1 MLKKLAFGLVIGTAA
16 TAASAQTNIQAKPNS
31 SAYLQDSR
39 GVIIRSQQGLCWR
52 TNYWTPAD
60 AVPGCDGELVPPI
73 VKPTAPAI
81 VPPAVTAPTTPAAP
95 VAPKR
100 CDSTFT
106 FGSDQ
111 AFAYNKAVL
120 SDTAEKRIDQ
130 EVLPALASC
139 SKVDAVLITGHTDQL
154 GSQQY
159 NQRLSERRAQAVA
172 AYLKSK
178 GVTASIETLG
188 AGKNQPIQSCS
199 GKLPRAKLIDCLS
212 PNRRVVI
219 EIRGLAK

>member
-1 MLKKLAFGLVIGTAA
+1 MLKKLAFGLVIGTAFS
-16 TAASAQTNIQAKPNS
+16 AASAQTNIQANPNS

-39 GVIIRSQQGLCWR
+39 GVITRSQQGLCWR

-81 VPPAVTAPTTPAAP
+81 VPPAVVAQTPAAP

-100 CDSTFT
+100 CDFAVTL
-106 FGSDQ
+106 GSDQ
-111 AFAYNKAVL
+111 AFAYNKTVL
-120 SDTAEKRIDQ
+120 SGAAKKQIDQ
-130 EVLPALASC
+130 EVLAALASC
-139 SKVDAVLITGHTDQL
+139 SQIEAVRITGHTDQL

-159 NQRLSERRAQAVA
+159 NQRLSERRAEAVA

-178 GVTASIETLG
+178 GATARIDTLG
-188 AGKNQPIQSCS
+188 AGKNQPIKSCNE
-199 GKLPRAKLIDCLS
+199 KLPRSKLIDCLS